1 MNKPYFSVVIPL
13 YNKEKF
19 ILRALKSILNQSFKD
34 FEVIIV
40 NDGSTD
46 NSLIKAQEINDE
58 RIRIVSQVNSGPG
71 AARNRGIKES
81 NGIWIAFLD
90 ADDEYHSSFLQ
101 KVFDTSIEIPKA
113 EVIYS
118 LSYLK
123 ENNIIISPKI
133 GLLKPEI
140 INYFEYTNIYW
151 KSRRTED
158 NLLLMN
164 SSSTCVCKSAFNK
177 SGLFLENTFI
187 GEDIDTWHRLAWTSN
202 IVIIPEILTMYNLD
216 DGSSGYR
223 EKESDFNLRL
233 KSFRDWN
240 NKKLIPRNL
249 LSDTYRYIN
258 YCILWESYRFVVK
271 GCKFKSLKLLLKNIC
286 LPNVDLIFLTRILLR
301 TITPNSL
308 IPYAQKIKKRIR
320 I

>member
-1 MNKPYFSVVIPL
+1 MNKPFFSVVIPL
-13 YNKEKF
+13 YNKEEF
-19 ILRALKSILNQSFKD
+19 ILRALKSILNQSFRD

-46 NSLIKAQEINDE
+46 NSLTKAQEIKDE
-58 RIRIVSQVNSGPG
+58 RIRIISQVNSGPG

-90 ADDEYHSSFLQ
+90 ADDEYNSSYLQ
-101 KVFDTSIEIPKA
+101 KVFDTSQELPNAEI
-113 EVIYS
+113 IYS

-123 ENNIIISPKI
+123 ENNKTYFPKTN
-133 GLLKPEI
+133 LVSAKI
-140 INYFEYTNIYW
+140 INYFQYTNIYW

-164 SSSTCVCKSAFNK
+164 SSSTSVYKESFNK

-202 IVIIPEILTMYNLD
+202 VALIPEMLTIYNLD

-223 EKESDFNLRL
+223 EKESDFNIRL
-233 KSFRDWN
+233 KSFLDWK

-249 LSDTYRYIN
+249 MCDSYRYIN
-258 YCILWESYRFVVK
+258 YCILWESYRLVVK
-271 GCKFKSLKLLLKNIC
+271 GYKYESLKLLLKNIYI
-286 LPNVDLIFLTRILLR
+286 PRVDFIFLTRILLR
-301 TITPNSL
+301 AITPNL
-308 IPYAQKIKKRIR
+308 LVPFAQTVKNRIG